1 MSHMRRLPAPLL
13 KVRWRRLQL
22 LCASDC
28 LNFFREFGLRV
39 IGAGESSA
47 NWCDRHGGRAR
58 HELRNVNITTSP
70 SYHNTMAKT
79 LVGALA
85 LAALPSALG
94 FRNTSPF
101 ALFSTAEYA
110 SR

>member
-1 MSHMRRLPAPLL
+1 
-13 KVRWRRLQL
+13 
-22 LCASDC
+22 
-28 LNFFREFGLRV
+28 
-39 IGAGESSA
+39 
-47 NWCDRHGGRAR
+47 
-58 HELRNVNITTSP
+58 VNITTSP